1 MVTNVEEKM
10 FKKYDSEFWKTVVD
24 TMQEGLMLV
33 DPQGKIVFVNE
44 AFEHMVGYTNEELT
58 GEMCDIFQCDRC
70 FSARADGMN
79 KYCAL
84 FKEIKVRS
92 SECIFKTK
100 SGGSLHLLK
109 NAAVIH
115 DKKGNI
121 VGGVE
126 TMIDLSK
133 VQEKEKIIANLR
145 QQLNN
150 HEGFQSIIGNS
161 PIMRQVLDLASSTAQ
176 SDAPLVIYGET
187 GTGKEI
193 LANAI
198 HIASHRSEESFIK
211 VNCAALNDNLL
222 ESELFGHVK
231 GSFTGADY
239 NRVGRF
245 EAASGGSIFLDEIGD
260 LPLATQT
267 KLLRVLQ
274 ENEIERVGDHR
285 PVKIDV
291 RVIAAT
297 HKDLQQL
304 ISEGEFRE
312 DLYYRIGVIPIY
324 LPPLRERASDIPQ
337 LVECFIKKI
346 SERTEK
352 PINGISRSALDLL
365 MQYSWP
371 GNIRE
376 LINTIEYAFVLCP
389 SEQIQISHLPSYLG
403 QEISSLTSVPK
414 QLLGNFNKTRRHK
427 LIEALKQTGGNQTQ
441 AARILGVSRVT
452 VWKWIKKYGVQLDAR
467 ALSE

>member
-1 MVTNVEEKM
+1 M
-10 FKKYDSEFWKTVVD
+10 FDTYDSEFWKTVVD

-33 DPQGKIVFVNE
+33 DQNGRIVFVNK
-44 AFEHMVGYTNEELT
+44 AFEEMVGYVNEELV
-58 GEMCDIFQCDRC
+58 GSSCEVFQCDRC
-70 FSARADGMN
+70 FTARAGGLD

-84 FKEIKVRS
+84 FEEKKVKS
-92 SECIFKTK
+92 SECTFRKK
-100 SGGSLHLLK
+100 DGQSLHLLK
-109 NAAVIH
+109 NAALIH
-115 DKKGNI
+115 DKNGNV

-126 TMIDLSK
+126 TMVDLSRI
-133 VQEKEKIIANLR
+133 QEKEKIIANLR
-145 QQLNN
+145 QQLNY
-150 HEGFQSIIGNS
+150 HDGFQGIVGNTQV
-161 PIMRQVLDLASSTAQ
+161 MRQVLDLASSAAQ
-176 SDAPLVIYGET
+176 SDAPLVIYGES
-187 GTGKEI
+187 GTGKEVI
-193 LANAI
+193 ASAI
-198 HIASHRSEESFIK
+198 HMASPRCEESFIK

-231 GSFTGADY
+231 GAFTGADY
-239 NRVGRF
+239 TRVGRF

-274 ENEIERVGDHR
+274 EKEIERVGDHR

-291 RVIAAT
+291 RIIAAT

-304 ISEGEFRE
+304 IAQGAFRE

-324 LPPLRERASDIPQ
+324 LPPLRERVSDIPQ
-337 LVECFIKKI
+337 LVDTFIKKI
-346 SERTEK
+346 GEKTAK
-352 PINGISRSALDLL
+352 PISGISRTSLDLL

-389 SEQIQISHLPSYLG
+389 GGQIQVSHLPSHLRH
-403 QEISSLTSVPK
+403 EMSLSTSFPPQPHGDVR
-414 QLLGNFNKTRRHK
+414 KTRRHK
-427 LIEALKQTGGNQTQ
+427 LIEALEQSGGNQTE

-452 VWKWIKKYGVQLDAR
+452 VWKWIKKYGIRFNAR
-467 ALSE
+467 VHSD